1 MTKTF
6 SEIQDELNEN
16 RLLRKGVATVFAA
29 KSRSEG
35 NKVERHLASA
45 KNALRHRPNDN
56 TEEQVRRLQDGL
68 IAMCDAN
75 IALRKQLGA
84 MTAIIV
90 SGQLLNERTNRQIE
104 KLLKKQGFQK
114 KF

>member
-1 MTKTF
+1 MKSF
-6 SEIQDELNEN
+6 DDLRYELNEN

-56 TEEQVRRLQDGL
+56 TEEQVRRLQEGL
-68 IAMCDAN
+68 IDMCDAN

-84 MTAIIV
+84 VTAIV
-90 SGQLLNERTNRQIE
+90 LSSQLMNERTNLQVE
-104 KLLKKQGFQK
+104 KLLGKKR
-114 KF
+114 

>member
-56 TEEQVRRLQDGL
+56 TEEQMKRLQEGL
-68 IAMCDAN
+68 IEMCDAN
-75 IALRKQLGA
+75 IALRRQLGA
-84 MTAIIV
+84 VTAIV
-90 SGQLLNERTNRQIE
+90 LSGQLINERTNKQLE
-104 KLLKKQGFQK
+104 KLSKK
-114 KF
+114 

>member
-1 MTKTF
+1 MKSF
-6 SEIQDELNEN
+6 DDLRYEMNEN

-68 IAMCDAN
+68 IEMCDAN

-84 MTAIIV
+84 MTAIV
-90 SGQLLNERTNRQIE
+90 LSGQLMNERTNRQVE
-104 KLLKKQGFQK
+104 NLLGKKR
-114 KF
+114 

>member
-1 MTKTF
+1 MMKSF
-6 SEIQDELNEN
+6 DDLRYELNEN

-56 TEEQVRRLQDGL
+56 TEEQVRRLQEGL
-68 IAMCDAN
+68 IDMCDAN

-84 MTAIIV
+84 VTAIV
-90 SGQLLNERTNRQIE
+90 LSSQLMNERTNRQVE
-104 KLLKKQGFQK
+104 KLLGKK
-114 KF
+114 

>member
-1 MTKTF
+1 MKSF
-6 SEIQDELNEN
+6 DDLRYELNEN

-56 TEEQVRRLQDGL
+56 TEEQVRRLQEGL
-68 IAMCDAN
+68 IDMCDAN

-84 MTAIIV
+84 VTAIV
-90 SGQLLNERTNRQIE
+90 LSSQLMNERTNRQVE
-104 KLLKKQGFQK
+104 KLLGKKR
-114 KF
+114 